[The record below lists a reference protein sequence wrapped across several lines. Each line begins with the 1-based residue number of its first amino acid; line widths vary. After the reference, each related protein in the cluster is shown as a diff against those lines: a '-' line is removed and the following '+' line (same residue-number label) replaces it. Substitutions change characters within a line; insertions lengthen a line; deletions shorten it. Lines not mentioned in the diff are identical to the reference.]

1 MSGVRRS
8 PPPGQG
14 SPASSASSPPVPVT
28 VRLDWGDPAAVDAWL
43 RDVHTQASDAVEAGK
58 DATRPP
64 AQREL
69 GRRAAR
75 RIILQASRKL
85 AELFRMTEPHPGEK
99 TPPAAEGA
107 P

>member
-14 SPASSASSPPVPVT
+14 SPPSSASSPPAPGT
-28 VRLDWGDPAAVDAWL
+28 VRLDWGDPAAVEAWL
-43 RDVHTQASDAVEAGK
+43 RDVHTQARDAVEAGK

-64 AQREL
+64 GQREL

-85 AELFRMTEPHPGEK
+85 AELFQMTEPDPGE